1 MFLHRFLPDMYDYC
15 VSNNI
20 AAKGESHCRLMT
32 GRRRKGQLSF
42 VFCVIGLASV
52 STIGLGSVST
62 LIYIAVAMQGL
73 RTLM

>member
-1 MFLHRFLPDMYDYC
+1 MFLPRFLPDMYDYC
-15 VSNNI
+15 VANNI

-62 LIYIAVAMQGL
+62 LIYIAVAVQGL
-73 RTLM
+73 TTLM

>member
-1 MFLHRFLPDMYDYC
+1 MFHHRFLPDMYDYC

-32 GRRRKGQLSF
+32 GRRKGQLSF

-52 STIGLGSVST
+52 STIGLASVST
-62 LIYIAVAMQGL
+62 LIYIAVALQGL
-73 RTLM
+73 MTLM

>member
-1 MFLHRFLPDMYDYC
+1 MFHHRFLPDMYDYC

-20 AAKGESHCRLMT
+20 AVKGESHCRLMT
-32 GRRRKGQLSF
+32 GSRRKGQLSF

-52 STIGLGSVST
+52 ST
-62 LIYIAVAMQGL
+62 LIYIAVAVQGL